1 MIKKLLSLVLFGCV
15 IGLSTLAQA
24 GDSCGGC
31 PGDDKK
37 KDSKEDSSS
46 SEKN

>member
-31 PGDDKK
+31 PGDEK

-46 SEKN
+46 KKN